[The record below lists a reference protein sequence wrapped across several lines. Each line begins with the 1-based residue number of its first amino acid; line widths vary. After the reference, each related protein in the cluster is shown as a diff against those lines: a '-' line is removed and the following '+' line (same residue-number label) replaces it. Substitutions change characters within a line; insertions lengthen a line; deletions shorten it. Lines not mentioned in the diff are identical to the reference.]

1 MAAAAIIAAVVGAVG
16 GGVIRGVTT
25 AKQNQKLAGAYR
37 EAAKKVREAAEKYSG
52 ENLYQGMRTA
62 GDDMAYRQAMASEQP
77 YNQPTNPGQTNNA
90 MGIAN
95 QAALTAAGNANAA
108 GVAGREQGMAI
119 EKGKKD
125 ALYNAETVA
134 AQQMM
139 KQAGI
144 DYNVANQAA
153 QAGANAVAG
162 TAKLVGQLK

>member
-1 MAAAAIIAAVVGAVG
+1 MSAAIIAAVAGAVG
-16 GGVIRGVTT
+16 GGFIRGITT
-25 AKQNQKLAGAYR
+25 AIQNKKLAGAYKK
-37 EAAKKVREAAEKYSG
+37 AAQQVREATEKYSG
-52 ENLYQGMRTA
+52 KNLYQAMRTA

-77 YNQPTNPGQTNNA
+77 FTQATNPGQTNNA

-108 GVAGREQGMAI
+108 GVAGRQQGMAI
-119 EKGKKD
+119 EKGRKD

-134 AQQMM
+134 AQQML

-153 QAGANAVAG
+153 QGVVDSIGG
-162 TAKLVGQLK
+162 TAKLIGELK